1 MIDYIYIF
9 IIPASFFFM
18 DLRNGREKSQ
28 LAFLCVGSSVLL
40 KNISARGLMSLF
52 PWGVMDMQY
61 IVKIS
66 Q

>member
-9 IIPASFFFM
+9 IIPASFFFFM

-28 LAFLCVGSSVLL
+28 LAFLCVDSSVLL

-52 PWGVMDMQY
+52 PWGVMDMQ
-61 IVKIS
+61 
-66 Q
+66 